1 MLDMVGV
8 AHSDL
13 DAALAILHAA
23 RNECTEFNSTG
34 NSNKGADAKSWALDY
49 GVDLG
54 AGLETCVNE
63 WGQMEVCPCAWPV
76 TQQLTHRP

>member
-54 AGLETCVNE
+54 ARLETCVNKC
-63 WGQMEVCPCAWPV
+63 GQIEVFSCAWPV
-76 TQQLTHRP
+76 TEPLTHRL